1 MYSDVYVYILELNGG
16 NFYVGKTNNI
26 ARRFNDHKNGRGCAW
41 TRLHGGCKLI
51 EIYPTEN
58 IFDEDK
64 HTLDF
69 MNMFGVE
76 KVRGGS
82 FSNIELT
89 EEQLSIITRSIR
101 NANDM
106 CQECGERGHFI
117 NKCPLK
123 NRVHTNV
130 NNTNRFVGP
139 DASTNTIF
147 NAEHACA
154 RCFRSSHTTEQC
166 YAKTNVYGKFI

>member
-1 MYSDVYVYILELNGG
+1 MYSDAYVYVLELNGG

-26 ARRFNDHKNGRGCAW
+26 ARRFNDHKNGRGCTW

-51 EIYPTEN
+51 EIYQTEN

-69 MNMFGVE
+69 MNMFGVD

-82 FSNIELT
+82 FSNIELK
-89 EEQLSIITRSIR
+89 EEQISIITRSIR

-106 CQECGERGHFI
+106 CQECGESGHFM
-117 NKCPLK
+117 NKCPSK
-123 NRVHTNV
+123 SRFIPSNV
-130 NNTNRFVGP
+130 
-139 DASTNTIF
+139 ST
-147 NAEHACA
+147 CS

-166 YAKTNVYGKFI
+166 YAKIDVYGKFI

>member
-41 TRLHGGCKLI
+41 TRLHGGCKII
-51 EIYPTEN
+51 EIHNNEN
-58 IFDEDK
+58 LFDEDK

-69 MNMFGVE
+69 MNMFGVD

-89 EEQLSIITRSIR
+89 EEQKNIIGKSIR
-101 NANDM
+101 NANDL
-106 CQECGERGHFI
+106 CQECGESGHFI
-117 NKCPLK
+117 NECPSKEETMRLGK
-123 NRVHTNV
+123 R
-130 NNTNRFVGP
+130 NNWC
-139 DASTNTIF
+139 S
-147 NAEHACA
+147 
-154 RCFRSSHTTEQC
+154 RCFRTGHLVKEC
-166 YAKTNVYGKFI
+166 YAKTNIYGKFI